1 MGYLQ
6 NPFYMWNS
14 GLSGNNIQT
23 SVYKALEYVCV
34 NLYIIMVCFFVS

>member
-1 MGYLQ
+1 MGYPQ

-23 SVYKALEYVCV
+23 SVYKTLEYVCV